1 MTAATMADTPNYPV
15 VQIAYYVDDIVTAAE
30 KMHRT
35 FGAGP
40 FFILRNIELSRGTH
54 RGEDCPF
61 VHSSAYGQWGDVM
74 MELVQQESDGP
85 SPFRDLYAPGQS
97 GLHHL
102 ATIVPDQQKAYAE
115 YKATGFDVATI
126 AVTSGGTE
134 FAFIDAVEKLG
145 HFIEVYEESDGLR
158 AFYDMVRAASL
169 GWQGQDLIRTL

>member
-1 MTAATMADTPNYPV
+1 MIPKYPI
-15 VQIAYYVDDIVTAAE
+15 VQVAYFVDDIAQTAE
-30 KMHRT
+30 KMFST

-40 FFILRNIELSRGTH
+40 FYVLRNIELSRGIH

-85 SPFRDLYAPGQS
+85 SPFRDLYARGET

-102 ATIVPDQQKAYAE
+102 ATIVEDQQEAYAE
-115 YKATGFDVATI
+115 YQAAGFEIATI

-134 FAFIDAVEKLG
+134 FAFIDAIDTLG

-158 AFYDMVRAASL
+158 AFYDMVRAASM
-169 GWQGQDLIRTL
+169 GWQGHDLIREL